1 MQLAALESRI
11 DELVQELAHY
21 RGFRT
26 VWLGEQGELIHAE
39 PEDMLEIR
47 GFAYVATLFRPN
59 REDLTSAALRVVNVE
74 LDEPVRRA
82 MASWQAPGASVLG
95 GSLDSSLVPAM

>member
-11 DELVQELAHY
+11 DELVQELAEY

-26 VWLGEQGELIHAE
+26 VWLGERGELIHAE

-47 GFAYVATLFRPN
+47 GFAYVATLFRPS
-59 REDLTSAALRVVNVE
+59 RDELTCAALRVVSVE
-74 LDEPVRRA
+74 LDEPVRKA
-82 MASWQAPGASVLG
+82 LATWQAPLPAFEGNLA
-95 GSLDSSLVPAM
+95 PAMS

>member
-47 GFAYVATLFRPN
+47 GFAYVATLFRPSH
-59 REDLTSAALRVVNVE
+59 EDLTSAALRVVNVE

-82 MASWQAPGASVLG
+82 MASWQAPGASVLA
-95 GSLDSSLVPAM
+95 LDSSLVPAM

>member
-1 MQLAALESRI
+1 MQLATLESRI

-26 VWLGEQGELIHAE
+26 VWLGERGELFHAE

-47 GFAYVATLFRPN
+47 GFVYVATLFRPS
-59 REDLTSAALRVVNVE
+59 REDLTSAALRVVTVE

-82 MASWQAPGASVLG
+82 MASWHAPGPSVL
-95 GSLDSSLVPAM
+95 DSNLVPAM

>member
-11 DELVQELAHY
+11 DELVHELADY

-26 VWLGEQGELIHAE
+26 VWLSERGELIHAE
-39 PEDMLEIR
+39 PEDMLELR
-47 GFAYVATLFRPN
+47 GFAYVATLFRPS
-59 REDLTSAALRVVNVE
+59 RDDLTTAALRVVTVE

-82 MASWQAPGASVLG
+82 MASWQAPSPGILAVGLS
-95 GSLDSSLVPAM
+95 PAI

>member
-11 DELVQELAHY
+11 NELVYELAEY

-26 VWLGEQGELIHAE
+26 VWLGEQGELIHSE
-39 PEDMLEIR
+39 PEDMLELR
-47 GFAYVATLFRPN
+47 GFTYVATLFRPS
-59 REDLTSAALRVVNVE
+59 REDLTQAALRMVPVE

-82 MASWQAPGASVLG
+82 MGSWQAPLA
-95 GSLDSSLVPAM
+95 SLDASLVPAM

>member
-11 DELVQELAHY
+11 DEIVLELAEY

-26 VWLGEQGELIHAE
+26 VWLSERGELIHAE

-47 GFAYVATLFRPN
+47 GFQYVATLFRPS
-59 REDLTSAALRVVNVE
+59 REDLTMAALKVVPVE
-74 LDEPVRRA
+74 LDEPVRQAMDSWRA
-82 MASWQAPGASVLG
+82 PRRTALAGNL
-95 GSLDSSLVPAM
+95 LPAL

>member
-1 MQLAALESRI
+1 MQLATLESRI
-11 DELVQELAHY
+11 DELVHELAHY

-26 VWLGEQGELIHAE
+26 VWLSERGELLHAE
-39 PEDMLEIR
+39 PEDMLELR

-59 REDLTSAALRVVNVE
+59 REDLTSAALRVVTVE

-82 MASWQAPGASVLG
+82 MASWQAPS
-95 GSLDSSLVPAM
+95 PAMLSGELSPAL